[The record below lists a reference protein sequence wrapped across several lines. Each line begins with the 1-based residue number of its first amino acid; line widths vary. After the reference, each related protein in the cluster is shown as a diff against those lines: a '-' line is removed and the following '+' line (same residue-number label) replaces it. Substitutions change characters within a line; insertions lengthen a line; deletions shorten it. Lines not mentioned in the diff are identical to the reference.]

1 MLISTRGRYALRI
14 MLELAQYDRGKYIPL
29 PLIAERQE
37 ISEKYLESIISVL
50 GKAGLVEGLRGKG
63 GGYRLSRE
71 LKDYSVGEI
80 LRLSEGS
87 LAPVACLDG
96 EVNRCP
102 RAEKCQTL
110 PVWEKL
116 DELINGYLDSISLAD
131 LLHQVKDEI
140 FHIHDRGDK
149 QRLFRLLRLQR
160 LHGKPCPDADPIH
173 PDMLPHR
180 LHPGVDCLQ
189 LPGNHPRH
197 QLFRAVFPGA
207 VFRQVD
213 SQHLPACWASCAGKA
228 GSLGCAAVFAMDI
241 EIDPAA
247 ALAVQDSRNACNL
260 KLDFFHNGFLL
271 F

>member
-80 LRLSEGS
+80 LRRSEGS

-131 LLHQVKDEI
+131 LLHQVKDT
-140 FHIHDRGDK
+140 DVG
-149 QRLFRLLRLQR
+149 
-160 LHGKPCPDADPIH
+160 PC
-173 PDMLPHR
+173 
-180 LHPGVDCLQ
+180 CL
-189 LPGNHPRH
+189 
-197 QLFRAVFPGA
+197 
-207 VFRQVD
+207 
-213 SQHLPACWASCAGKA
+213 
-228 GSLGCAAVFAMDI
+228 
-241 EIDPAA
+241 
-247 ALAVQDSRNACNL
+247 
-260 KLDFFHNGFLL
+260 
-271 F
+271 